1 MNNPAVDRLPEQTAQ
16 CGISWEALRSGGHI
30 CGAAPFSG
38 RHVGVFAA
46 LKCSGRS
53 TPSCRDSHSG
63 DGSCAHGRGAHGPR
77 EIKWG
82 GKRARNGKSKG
93 GGRVGE
99 GWRDGQTAAILRKRE
114 RTDKQRRRN
123 PALTWVPASHTDPS
137 SHTTELTPP
146 HTLVLLR
153 HILTLQ
159 TRPTLTPDL

>member
-63 DGSCAHGRGAHGPR
+63 DGSCAHGRGAHGPS

-93 GGRVGE
+93 GGRVE
-99 GWRDGQTAAILRKRE
+99 GWPDGRNLEKKRKNGQTEEAE
-114 RTDKQRRRN
+114 
-123 PALTWVPASHTDPS
+123 SS
-137 SHTTELTPP
+137 SHLGTSEPHRSIISHHRAHTPS
-146 HTLVLLR
+146 HACAA
-153 HILTLQ
+153 Q
-159 TRPTLTPDL
+159 THSDSSDSSHAHP

>member
-53 TPSCRDSHSG
+53 AASYRDSHSG
-63 DGSCAHGRGAHGPR
+63 DGRSAHGRGAHGPR
-77 EIKWG
+77 EIK
-82 GKRARNGKSKG
+82 KG
-93 GGRVGE
+93 ENQPEMESGRVGE

-146 HTLVLLR
+146 HTLVLPR
-153 HILTLQ
+153 HILTFQ